1 MKRLPL
7 LLLLATLAVSLWFNL
22 RPRPMPVPPSAPS
35 APDGPVVQAA
45 RVQLSP
51 VLPPKLE
58 EIDFSGT
65 GLADE
70 SWKLDPTAEGKNIP
84 DQVPDANAS
93 NLPAPLSPPP
103 AAWDLDGTIRLEPG
117 PKP

>member
-1 MKRLPL
+1 MKRIPL
-7 LLLLATLAVSLWFNL
+7 LLLLTALAVSLWFNF
-22 RPRPMPVPPSAPS
+22 RPRPAPAPSSAPVGQ
-35 APDGPVVQAA
+35 APA
-45 RVQLSP
+45 P
-51 VLPPKLE
+51 VLPAKLE

-84 DQVPDANAS
+84 DQVPDSNAS
-93 NLPAPLSPPP
+93 NVLAPLSPPP
-103 AAWDLDGTIRLEPG
+103 ATWDLDRTTRLAPT